1 MSKNKKKNNV
11 INIKKNVEDTS
22 RFSELQKR
30 SEEKFVTDIKK
41 STSDIKISLLKDNKK
56 DFNILKFLGKLIKQV
71 IALIMAGL
79 ITILFLILIANI
91 SVSAFSTALE
101 NLNIFS
107 NNAILIGTT
116 SMVTSMAWL
125 LIDKIKIYNK
135 VYNFIVYSQQIII
148 KKGN

>member
-71 IALIMAGL
+71 IALIMTGL